1 VRNRRLDYVS
11 DASLCRA
18 NGWKRGSVLV
28 LTRKR
33 FPNHEPRRKCGRITA
48 IGEESILVRL
58 IDDRGRE
65 GREVRWARQ
74 LFDFEFERE

>member
-1 VRNRRLDYVS
+1 LKPRTEHVS

-18 NGWKRGSVLV
+18 HGWKRGTILR
-28 LTRKR
+28 LTRTRYPGHTPAQKR
-33 FPNHEPRRKCGRITA
+33 GRITA

-58 IDDRGRE
+58 IDAKGRE

-74 LFDFEFERE
+74 LFDFDFERE